1 MSHTPGPWTLRPMS
15 MNIDGY
21 GVESLGEEKSIC
33 TGTKAINDARL
44 IAAAPEMLA
53 ALEELVVL
61 LEDVR
66 SGDYKVD
73 YFTAQP
79 AQQAIAKA
87 KGES

>member
-21 GVESLGEEKSIC
+21 GVESLGEEKSVC
-33 TGTKAINDARL
+33 TGTNAIADAHL

-53 ALEELVVL
+53 ALEDIQDFLKQ
-61 LEDVR
+61 
-66 SGDYKVD
+66 SGYRTDIVK
-73 YFTAQP
+73 
-79 AQQAIAKA
+79 QAIAKA